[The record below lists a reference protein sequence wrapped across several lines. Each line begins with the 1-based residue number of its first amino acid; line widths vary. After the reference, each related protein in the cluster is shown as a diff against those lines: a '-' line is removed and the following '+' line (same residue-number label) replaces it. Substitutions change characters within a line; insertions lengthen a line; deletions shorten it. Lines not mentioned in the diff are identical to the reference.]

1 MSTQEP
7 YVTITH
13 YKEREFYFLNHAIQ
27 TQEGFIVKEF
37 EQFHESDKLKFIE
50 QIRKL
55 QSKYPYNNIVSIS
68 LNAKQ
73 FVTQKEDRNKATAR
87 IFNDNF
93 VVQDEIDVG
102 DIPTTL
108 YFSPFAVLY
117 EHYKNVLNDKLTL
130 FIGLFDRKLF
140 MMFATADKIHQSWII
155 GTRGLTEKQIA
166 DRVYK
171 SMEVYY
177 KISYSFAEHIEM
189 LITDD
194 SPKLLKVLRE
204 ELSLHIELSQSTM
217 HNLLHH
223 MGSSQEIAK
232 SSYIKSFR
240 KIEIPLKVVKNSE
253 EVKTSEVIK
262 NNNIPPQVKTQVEK
276 TFVKNESLDDIKINK
291 REKEENR
298 GFLAGFKSFFYPN
311 SSDSATNK
319 SSLLFSLLPL
329 IFVLGLGGF
338 FTIKNGTIS
347 HALAEKNLQISAH
360 KRNIALEEVSK
371 NIFEAMGKNAE
382 LKKALISTKFVDIR
396 GIVWGIRPLEKN
408 LKKLYSGGRFTVKP
422 LENFSTEFSFI
433 SK

>member
-37 EQFHESDKLKFIE
+37 EQFHESDKPKFIE
-50 QIRKL
+50 QINKL
-55 QSKYPYNNIVSIS
+55 QSKYPYNNVVSIS

-73 FVTQKEDRNKATAR
+73 VVTQKEDRNKATAR

-93 VVQDEIDVG
+93 VTQDEIDVG

-140 MMFATADKIHQSWII
+140 MMFATSDKIHQSWII

-177 KISYSFAEHIEM
+177 KISYNFAEHIEM

-204 ELSLHIELSQSTM
+204 ELSLHIELSQSTI

-223 MGSSQEIAK
+223 MGSSQDIAK

-240 KIEIPLKVVKNSE
+240 EIKIPLKIVKNSD

-262 NNNIPPQVKTQVEK
+262 NSTTSHIQTQAEK

-291 REKEENR
+291 AQKEESR
-298 GFLAGFKSFFYPN
+298 GFFAGFKSFFSMN

-329 IFVLGLGGF
+329 IFVLGMGGF

-360 KRNIALEEVSK
+360 KRNLALEEVSK

-382 LKKALISTKFVDIR
+382 LKKALISTKLVDIR